1 MPVSRLYRGK
11 RQRKGKGRKGLDSD
25 DEREHAQAGR
35 QAGSISLSFLAFG
48 KLNIYDG

>member
-1 MPVSRLYRGK
+1 MLVSRLYRGK

-35 QAGSISLSFLAFG
+35 QAGRQHKSVLFG
-48 KLNIYDG
+48 LWETEYL